1 MKIGVAKESAPGE
14 TRVALVPETV
24 ERLGRSGLQF
34 TIETGAG
41 DQANFPNADYESA
54 GAEIA
59 DAQSAIVESDVVVSV
74 QRPDESLVSSLRPG
88 TVLIALLQA
97 RSNPGIIESLSAQD
111 VTVLSMELVPR
122 IARAQR
128 MDVLSSQASIAGYKA
143 VLIAATSLGKYFP
156 MLMTAAGTIPPAK
169 ILVLGAG
176 VAGLQA
182 IATARRLGAVVE
194 AYDVRAAVREQ
205 VESLGA
211 IFVEAPTAQD
221 SETAGGY
228 AREQTGE
235 EQERQRRFLAEHVAA
250 ADAVIT
256 TAAVPGR
263 PAPRIVTNDMVESMR
278 PGSVIVD
285 VAAESGGNVEATTPG
300 EVVDHGGVI
309 IHGPVN
315 VPALMAWHAST
326 LYSRNVQTLLELI
339 IDEDGRLKLDF
350 DDEIVDAMCV
360 THGGQLRHPVSS
372 S

>member
-1 MKIGVAKESAPGE
+1 MKIGIAKEAAPGE

-24 ERLGRSGLQF
+24 ERLGRSGIQF
-34 TIETGAG
+34 TIESGAG
-41 DQANFPNADYESA
+41 DLANFPDGDYESA

-59 DAQSAIVESDVVVSV
+59 DAQADIVESDVVVAV
-74 QRPDESLVSSLRPG
+74 QRPGESLVSSLRPG

-97 RSNPGIIESLSAQD
+97 RSNPAVIESLAAQN

-169 ILVLGAG
+169 VLVLGAG

-211 IFVEAPTAQD
+211 IFVEAPTARD

-228 AREQTGE
+228 AREQTEE
-235 EQERQRRFLAEHVAA
+235 EQERQRRFLTEHVAA

-339 IDEDGRLKLDF
+339 IGEDGRLDLDF
-350 DDEIVDAMCV
+350 EDEIVDAMCV
-360 THGGQLRHPVSS
+360 THGGELRHPVSS